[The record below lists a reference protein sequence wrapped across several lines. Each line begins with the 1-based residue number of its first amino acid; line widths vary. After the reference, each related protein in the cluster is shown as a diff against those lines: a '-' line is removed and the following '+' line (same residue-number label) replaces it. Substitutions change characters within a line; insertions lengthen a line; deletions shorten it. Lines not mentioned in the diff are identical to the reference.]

1 LFDFDGDLY
10 GSCVKVVFCSKLR
23 NEKKFDGLEELK
35 QAIAAD
41 VTQAKLFFAERNKR
55 SAV

>member
-1 LFDFDGDLY
+1 
-10 GSCVKVVFCSKLR
+10 
-23 NEKKFDGLEELK
+23 LEELK